1 MSAQGGAN
9 GEHHITPQVGTPVH
23 PKASVDARRLLVAQS
38 LQVGNPGNNA
48 RDLPGGPDVRGARDQ
63 FEQQIDLTVDDI
75 RPYENNP
82 RRSVNVKFDD
92 IKESIRTSGLRSPLT
107 VTRRPGES
115 HFIIEA
121 GGNTR
126 LLALQ
131 QLWAETR
138 DPRYRQ
144 LVVLFRPWRSES
156 HVLSAHLVENE
167 QRGEMSFWDKATG
180 IVALKQRL
188 EAEQGRTLALRPL
201 EDALHAV
208 GLAVNTATLGHYLFA
223 CERLRTLGEAL
234 VGLAGLD
241 VKTLQPRL
249 NALKRCAQ
257 ARKPSSEDE
266 LYASVFEP
274 VFRGIADR
282 YPHTGEFSVAATC
295 EACEAAMAAHLGE
308 TVDALREGLRPTV
321 ARGGQSDGLAAG
333 TDAAYGSSSD
343 VATPVGQ
350 GEQRGQGPLEPDDLV
365 RRVRAFAD
373 VAGLGDCVE
382 PAPASAAGFRL
393 VASPEQGTAPLAQR
407 RARWLLAGLS
417 GQVDEHALPP
427 VPLDPDFIFWLADS
441 TDASATAFWE
451 VLACLRRAR
460 SPERGPNAAG
470 GQANAAAGV

>member
-1 MSAQGGAN
+1 MSTQGVAN
-9 GEHHITPQVGTPVH
+9 GEHHITPQAGTPVH

-48 RDLPGGPDVRGARDQ
+48 RDLPGGPDLRGARDQ
-63 FEQQIDLTVDDI
+63 LEQQIELTVDDI

-82 RRSVNVKFDD
+82 RRSLNVKFDD

-188 EAEQGRTLALRPL
+188 EAEQAKVLALRPL

-223 CERLRTLGEAL
+223 CERLRTLGEAV

-249 NALKRCAQ
+249 NALKRYAL

-274 VFRGIADR
+274 AFRAIADR

-295 EACEAAMAAHLGE
+295 EACEAAMAAHLGA
-308 TVDALREGLRPTV
+308 TVDALREGLHPTV
-321 ARGGQSDGLAAG
+321 ARGGQGDGLVAG
-333 TDAAYGSSSD
+333 TDATAGSFGD
-343 VATPVGQ
+343 VSTSVGQ
-350 GEQRGQGPLEPDDLV
+350 GEQGELGPPTPDDLV

-373 VAGLGDCVE
+373 AAGLGDCVE

-393 VASPEQGTAPLAQR
+393 AASPAQGNAPLAQQ
-407 RARWLLAGLS
+407 RARLLLAGLS
-417 GQVDEHALPP
+417 GQVDAQALPP
-427 VPLDPDFIFWLADS
+427 VPLDPEFIFWLADPA
-441 TDASATAFWE
+441 DASATAFWE

-460 SPERGPNAAG
+460 SPEGGPNAAG
-470 GQANAAAGV
+470 GPANAAEVA